1 VHAEP
6 PAWRRAWIV
15 VALVLVVVA
24 APGDA
29 RAQASKPARL
39 GLLSP
44 DGTFADTSP
53 LLAAF
58 RQGLAERGWVEGRN
72 VTLIRRDSGGE
83 AAYFLGNAL
92 LALGV
97 DLIVAASTL
106 GARVAR
112 DATSTVPIV
121 FVGVSDPV
129 ASGLLARLVP
139 PRGTNLTGF
148 IDVDVRS
155 SARALALLKQAAPT
169 ITRVALLA
177 DPRAPLA
184 AQYVAEVE
192 ATARAL
198 GVIVHR
204 RHVRGADEL
213 PAAFA
218 AILEDYDQ
226 ALVVLP
232 HPVFSTVRQPLIAF
246 AAQHRLPAVYAYRAF
261 AAEGGFM
268 TYGTD
273 VADLYRRAAGVV
285 DRILKGTAPGDLPI
299 ERPTKFYFVINLRAA
314 RGLRV
319 TITDAL
325 RAQAD
330 HLIQ

>member
-1 VHAEP
+1 MLTR
-6 PAWRRAWIV
+6 RRACLALT
-15 VALVLVVVA
+15 VALA
-24 APGDA
+24 APGRA
-29 RAQASKPARL
+29 RAQPPRMPRL

-58 RQGLAERGWVEGRN
+58 REGLAERGWIEGRT
-72 VTLIRRDSGGE
+72 VTLVRRDSAGE
-83 AAYFLGNAL
+83 GAFFLGNAL

-121 FVGVSDPV
+121 FIGVTDPV
-129 ASGLLARLVP
+129 ASGLVTRLAP

-148 IDVDVRS
+148 IDVDVRT
-155 SARALALLKQAAPT
+155 SARALALLKQAVPAV
-169 ITRVALLA
+169 TRVALLA

-184 AQYVAEVE
+184 AEYIAEVE
-192 ATARAL
+192 TTARVL
-198 GVIVHR
+198 GVTLHQR
-204 RHVRGADEL
+204 PVREVEDLA
-213 PAAFA
+213 AAFT
-218 AILEDYDQ
+218 AIVKEYDQ
-226 ALVVLP
+226 AIVVLP
-232 HPVFSTVRQPLIAF
+232 HPVFSTLRKPLVAF

-261 AAEGGFM
+261 AAEGGLM

-285 DRILKGTAPGDLPI
+285 DRILKGAAPGDLPI

-325 RAQAD
+325 RARAD
-330 HLIQ
+330 HVIE

>member
-1 VHAEP
+1 MLTR
-6 PAWRRAWIV
+6 RRACLAI
-15 VALVLVVVA
+15 AFAVA
-24 APGDA
+24 APGSSL
-29 RAQASKPARL
+29 AQPPKIWRL

-44 DGTFADTSP
+44 DGTFGDTST

-58 RQGLAERGWVEGRN
+58 RQGLAERGWIEGRN
-72 VTLIRRDSGGE
+72 VTLVRRDSAGE
-83 AAYFLGNAL
+83 GPFFLGNAL

-129 ASGLLARLVP
+129 ASGLVARLAP

-155 SARALALLKQAAPT
+155 SARALALLKQAAPAA
-169 ITRVALLA
+169 TRVALLA

-184 AQYVAEVE
+184 AEYTAEVE
-192 ATARAL
+192 TTARVL
-198 GVIVHR
+198 GVTVHR
-204 RHVRGADEL
+204 RPVREAGEL
-213 PAAFA
+213 AAAFA
-218 AILEDYDQ
+218 AIVREYDQ

-232 HPVFSTVRQPLIAF
+232 HPVFSTLRKPLVTF
-246 AAQHRLPAVYAYRAF
+246 AARQRLPAVYAYRAF
-261 AAEGGFM
+261 AADGGFM

-285 DRILKGTAPGDLPI
+285 DRILKGAAPGDLPI
-299 ERPTKFYFVINLRAA
+299 ERPTKFYFVINFRAA

-319 TITDAL
+319 TITEAL

-330 HLIQ
+330 QVIE

>member
-1 VHAEP
+1 MLTR
-6 PAWRRAWIV
+6 RRACLAI
-15 VALVLVVVA
+15 ACAVA
-24 APGDA
+24 APGTA
-29 RAQASKPARL
+29 LAQAPKIARL

-44 DGTFADTSP
+44 DGTFGDASP

-58 RQGLAERGWVEGRN
+58 RQGLAERGWIEGHN
-72 VTLIRRDSGGE
+72 VTLVRRDSAGE
-83 AAYFLGNAL
+83 GAYFLGNAL

-129 ASGLLARLVP
+129 ASGLVARLAP
-139 PRGTNLTGF
+139 PRGGNLTGF
-148 IDVDVRS
+148 VDVDTRS
-155 SARALALLKQAAPT
+155 SARALALLKQAAPAV
-169 ITRVALLA
+169 TRVALLS

-184 AQYVAEVE
+184 AEYTAEVE
-192 ATARAL
+192 TTARVL
-198 GVIVHR
+198 GVTVHR
-204 RHVRGADEL
+204 HAVREADDL
-213 PAAFA
+213 AAAFG
-218 AILEDYDQ
+218 AIVADYDQ

-232 HPVFSTVRQPLIAF
+232 HPVFSMLRKPLVTF
-246 AAQHRLPAVYAYRAF
+246 AAQRRLPAIYAYRAF
-261 AAEGGFM
+261 AADGGFM

-285 DRILKGTAPGDLPI
+285 DQILKGAPPGDVPI
-299 ERPTKFYFVINLRAA
+299 ERPRKFYFVINLRAA
-314 RGLRV
+314 SGLRV
-319 TITDAL
+319 TITESL

-330 HLIQ
+330 QVIE

>member
-6 PAWRRAWIV
+6 AAWRRAWIV